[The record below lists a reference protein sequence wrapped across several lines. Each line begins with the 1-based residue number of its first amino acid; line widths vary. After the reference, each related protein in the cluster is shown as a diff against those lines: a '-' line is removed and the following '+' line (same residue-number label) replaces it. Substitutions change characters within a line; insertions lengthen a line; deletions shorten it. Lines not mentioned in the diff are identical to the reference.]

1 MRNNKFIVPVITGLV
16 IVLTLVLTVIVK
28 SGTPFEITL
37 LLAYAVIG
45 AIGFGYSSLLKK
57 FKMDIASNLFL
68 IFTILSG
75 VILYFN
81 MPEGPELLGQLAAF
95 LGWLLLMAASI
106 IISLIIGLV
115 VRRKGKK
122 EIK

>member
-1 MRNNKFIVPVITGLV
+1 MRNNKFIVPVITGLA

-37 LLAYAVIG
+37 LLAYVVIG

-68 IFTILSG
+68 GFTILSG
-75 VILYFN
+75 VIFYFSI
-81 MPEGPELLGQLAAF
+81 PEGPELLGQLAAF

-106 IISLIIGLV
+106 IISLIIGLI